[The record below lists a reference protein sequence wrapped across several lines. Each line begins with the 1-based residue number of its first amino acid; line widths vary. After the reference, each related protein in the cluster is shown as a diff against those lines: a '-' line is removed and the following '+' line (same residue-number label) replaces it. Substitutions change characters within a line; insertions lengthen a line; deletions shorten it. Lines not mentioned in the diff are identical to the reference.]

1 MEALSELD
9 QNRSWL
15 HLNNSLVNAQSQVS
29 FDNAILPFNS
39 CPKYLGVNGSTC
51 VLQKSFDKIILE
63 VEE

>member
-15 HLNNSLVNAQSQVS
+15 HLNNSLISAQSQVS
-29 FDNAILPFNS
+29 FDNALLPFNS
-39 CPKYLGVNGSTC
+39 CPKYLGVNG